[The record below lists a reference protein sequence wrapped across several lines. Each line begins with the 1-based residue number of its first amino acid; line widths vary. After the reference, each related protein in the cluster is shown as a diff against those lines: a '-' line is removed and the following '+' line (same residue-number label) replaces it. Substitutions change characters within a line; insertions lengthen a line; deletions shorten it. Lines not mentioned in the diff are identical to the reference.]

1 MKMKLLWLA
10 LVLSAGSGLYAQ
22 PKGPGGSPVGVLEES
37 GFQPIFDGK
46 SLKNWS
52 CDANFWR
59 VENGGIIGETTAQH
73 QPPQN
78 IFCIWK
84 GGAPGDFEL
93 KLQYK
98 LTGAS
103 SGNSG
108 IQYRS
113 VEMPEVAPWVLKGYQ
128 FDIDAQQTYTGQMYE
143 ERARGFLALRG
154 QIVNIPNGKKTGS
167 IGSTGDSDQL
177 RSFIKPEDWNDV
189 HIIARGNTMIHM
201 INGHVMAVVVDD
213 DQANRKM
220 AGEIGI
226 QLHKTP
232 NAMKMETRNIR
243 LKTF

>member
-1 MKMKLLWLA
+1 MRYVLTLTILL
-10 LVLSAGSGLYAQ
+10 VSCVYGQ
-22 PKGPGGSPVGVLEES
+22 VGVLEES
-37 GFQPIFDGK
+37 GFQPMFDG
-46 SLKNWS
+46 SSMKNWY
-52 CDANFWR
+52 CDPAFWR
-59 VENGGIIGETTAQH
+59 VENSELIGETTAEH

-98 LTGAS
+98 LTGAN

-113 VEMPEVAPWVLKGYQ
+113 IEMPEVAPWVLKGYQ

-143 ERARGFLALRG
+143 ERGRAFLALRG
-154 QIVNIPNGKKTGS
+154 QIVNVPDGKKTGS
-167 IGSTGDSDQL
+167 IGMTGDSDVL
-177 RSFIKPEDWNDV
+177 KGFIKLNDWNDV
-189 HIIARGNTMIHM
+189 HIIAHGNTLIHM
-201 INGHVMAVVVDD
+201 INGHVMCVVDD
-213 DQANRKM
+213 DRANRRM

-232 NAMKMETRNIR
+232 NAMKIETRNIR